1 MVKEVF
7 INYGYLLGVGGV
19 GRDDVSEGLMSMSVV
34 GGGVKYFLIKCGY
47 YPCPTT
53 TVYGWSLMSQSRLL
67 YALV

>member
-34 GGGVKYFLIKCGY
+34 GGGVKLFPYRMWLL
-47 YPCPTT
+47 P
-53 TVYGWSLMSQSRLL
+53 MSYNHGLWMVLNVS
-67 YALV
+67 V